1 MIKRFRK
8 LLFTLALLPLLTAG
22 GAAAQSSLEATIANE
37 FLQLELAGWRLPDPV
52 ETCLTSLPLRALE
65 PMSYGSEDMID
76 QPELVDPPG
85 PHYRVVRI
93 EPDSRNRRQRI
104 VQFDWLVQDRAIRD
118 SFAFALGGDPSIGSG
133 RPTMQREPERLV
145 IRRECFGS

>member
-1 MIKRFRK
+1 MTRPARAI
-8 LLFTLALLPLLTAG
+8 LAAVALLALF
-22 GAAAQSSLEATIANE
+22 GAHARAQSPIETAIANE

-52 ETCLTSLPLRALE
+52 EECLTSLPLRALE
-65 PMSYGSEDMID
+65 PMSYGSEDMVD

-85 PHYRVVRI
+85 PHFRVVRI
-93 EPDSRNRRQRI
+93 DSDPRNRRFRI
-104 VQFDWLVQDRAIRD
+104 VQFEWLVQGRSIRD
-118 SFAFALGGDPSIGSG
+118 SFAFAMGGDPSAGSG